1 MSHSLTKIWIHG
13 IFATHN
19 REPLII
25 ESIEKSIHNKI
36 RNIIIN
42 DLKCPLR
49 IINGM
54 PDHIHILFLM
64 NSGITIEDVFKRI
77 KGSSSHWINHGDL
90 INSKFAWQT
99 GYGAFSVSESQ
110 LDIVEQYIRNQKE
123 HHKNYSSQNEY
134 EGFLKNHGILPKTI
148 EIVL

>member
-1 MSHSLTKIWIHG
+1 
-13 IFATHN
+13 
-19 REPLII
+19 
-25 ESIEKSIHNKI
+25 
-36 RNIIIN
+36 
-42 DLKCPLR
+42 
-49 IINGM
+49 M